1 MSLKHQLGYVMS
13 VHTAPDLGVVQ
24 AGLGWA
30 GLRTSNS
37 SFPPFLCQIPVAAPV
52 WSVSPVLTPWWTPA
66 AGFVTVTVR
75 LLTLVQV

>member
-13 VHTAPDLGVVQ
+13 VHTHAPDLGVVQ

-66 AGFVTVTVR
+66 AARWPRDGDSE
-75 LLTLVQV
+75 TLD